1 MKRLS
6 RRVSGDAGT
15 TKVNAVIVPIQQT
28 RQQLFARWQAL
39 PPRDR
44 WALVILGLF
53 LLLVVGGYG
62 GYSLHQAAK
71 DSKEDYQE
79 AVADYFWLRAQAD
92 QIDPQTAVQDDTAAV
107 DAASQVTALL
117 SQSGISSPQVL
128 AVGDGVQVSF
138 SQPSQAQVSSALVN
152 LQAKG
157 WQFSQLLIQ
166 QDPNTK
172 IIQVQASL
180 NK

>member
-15 TKVNAVIVPIQQT
+15 TRTSTIIVPIQQT
-28 RQQLFARWQAL
+28 RQQLFERWQAL

-44 WALVILGLF
+44 WALAILGLF

-71 DSKEDYQE
+71 DSKADYQE
-79 AVADYFWLRAQAD
+79 AVADYFWLRAQAN
-92 QIDPQTAVQDDTAAV
+92 QIDPQTAVQDGTAAG
-107 DAASQVTALL
+107 DAASQVSTLL

-138 SQPSQAQVSSALVN
+138 SQQSQAQVSSALVN
-152 LQAKG
+152 LQTKG

-172 IIQVQASL
+172 VIQVQATL
-180 NK
+180 NQ